1 MKRSLSAMISSLL
14 CLSLLSAGPVAVHAA
29 SADED
34 NTIRTG
40 KEATLK
46 EVLKDSFIDS
56 GTLMNIKRLDLDT
69 VLKLSLDH
77 SLNYRLLT
85 YKLTA
90 VKLNEGSLRKQ
101 QKELNSAS
109 GGAGS
114 SYRLPESI
122 EEMQEKYG
130 EIPEEMLPSLYP
142 TLETNMV
149 VNQLL
154 NGVGD
159 IADAM
164 NKQLQGQRDQL
175 IAALKQVEMEQSNTV
190 LDLEEARI
198 GIKLQ
203 VTSQYAELLSLDK
216 QRTVAEKYLEVLKAD
231 LKKAEL
237 MQEMGMT
244 SAVKVT
250 EAQRE
255 IQKQE
260 QQLEGLKS
268 KYELALVQLCF
279 DLGIAYDPNIELADL
294 PDFTPQPI
302 SRLTRERILE
312 KSFEMKRQ
320 WNSIILAKHQESHTR
335 ATSASNDDQ
344 KDLLELNVR
353 IAEQQAEKTRI
364 ELNKKIDELYSN
376 ADLAYKAYENAE
388 NDYNN
393 AKQDNIHM
401 TKRYDNGLVSR
412 HDYDKSTF
420 ILTQQELAKE
430 LVRIQLYVVERSVEA
445 LEEGFIM

>member
-1 MKRSLSAMISSLL
+1 MKRCLSAMISSLL
-14 CLSLLSAGPVAVHAA
+14 CLGLLSAGPAA
-29 SADED
+29 AYAKADDD

-40 KEATLK
+40 KEATVHK
-46 EVLKDSFIDS
+46 VLKDSFIDS
-56 GTLMNIKRLDLDT
+56 GSLVPIKRLDLDT

-90 VKLNEGSLRKQ
+90 LKLNEGSLKE
-101 QKELNSAS
+101 QKRELDNAS

-114 SYRLPESI
+114 SYTLPGSI

-130 EIPEEMLPSLYP
+130 EIPEEMLPFLYP

-154 NGVGD
+154 NGVGN
-159 IADAM
+159 ISDAM

-175 IAALKQVEMEQSNTV
+175 VLALKQVELEQSNTV

-203 VTSQYAELLSLDK
+203 MTSQFAELLSLDK
-216 QRTVAEKYLEVLKAD
+216 QLNMAQEYLAILKAD
-231 LKKAEL
+231 VRRAEL
-237 MQEMGMT
+237 LQEAGMT
-244 SAVKVT
+244 SAAKVT

-255 IQKQE
+255 VQKQE
-260 QQLEGLKS
+260 QQIDGLKN

-279 DLGIAYDPNIELADL
+279 DLGIAYSPNIELVDI
-294 PDFTPQPI
+294 PDFNPQPI
-302 SRLTRERILE
+302 SPLERERILA

-320 WNSIILAKHQESHTR
+320 WNSIILAKQQETHTR
-335 ATSASNDDQ
+335 SSSEDQ
-344 KDLLELNVR
+344 RDLLEMNVR
-353 IAEQQAEKTRI
+353 IAEQQAEKARI
-364 ELNKKIDELYSN
+364 DLNKKVDELYSN
-376 ADLAYKAYENAE
+376 AEMAYKAYQNAAD
-388 NDYNN
+388 DYDN
-393 AKQDNIHM
+393 AKQDHIHM
-401 TKRYDNGLVSR
+401 TKRYDNGLMSR
-412 HDYDKSTF
+412 HDYEKSAF
-420 ILTQQELAKE
+420 VLTQQETMKE
-430 LVRIQLYVVERSVEA
+430 LARIQLYVVQRSVDA